1 MTVLTLAAGLVVPGA
16 LVALTPSTAG
26 AQGSDPLGPT
36 IAQLGATIQSTLNAV
51 ELELTGPFG
60 LESQVSC
67 LLQGLGLSSPLAPC
81 IT

>member
-16 LVALTPSTAG
+16 LVAFTPSAAG

-36 IAQLGATIQSTLNAV
+36 IAQLEATTQTALNAV

-67 LLQGLGLSSPLAPC
+67 LLDSAGIPSPLAPC
-81 IT
+81 IQ